1 MKKNPPPTRLSGFA
15 LPTVLVMSAG
25 LLILLAALM
34 IVVNLERRTA
44 RVSSETFR
52 AELAVESGL
61 QEAMAILTVVGS
73 TDTFVIAE
81 KAMGV
86 AFDDDGD
93 GEVSP
98 LEDGNLDLDAG
109 ERGRP
114 YLYGIQGQVDGTT
127 TRYRLTPLFTA
138 AQDPGDVTPT
148 DGKVLL
154 PEQPGLSAES
164 ERGLEA
170 TTAVRGVR
178 AKQPPVTNWRLVR
191 NSDGDAVAQYSFWVE
206 DMQGYIEPTLAPGS
220 ERGRANSQWP
230 DTTDWGAVFQARA
243 QAYQENLG
251 EVPLWPAPGLNP
263 GYAVSNSTSAAASR
277 MLNQLSLYSLK
288 VDGELAAGDSLFIG
302 SRDDTDFDDRIR
314 QVADRAPTPAS
325 LLMLYGAQGGGA
337 RVAEGNDRGRLIDE
351 EARLLEENITRG
363 NQAWREQALIPF
375 APDLSA
381 EVMGSER
388 LNLNA
393 LLAQPRPEAV
403 NSMSTLIGSA
413 LPQFAAGRQGGFT
426 EDYLATLAANA
437 LDYADEDSAPSV
449 QDGVYRGIES
459 APLVSEFLRTT
470 TYAWQETE
478 DLPNNGFTSAVQGET
493 ANPFIRRNGRLL
505 LAMTVRVYAELW
517 NQTNHV
523 AEGRY
528 RFSYENNRSLAEGFL
543 PETSFTDEFLLGNNL
558 SETGGLSTGRSASFH
573 AMEKLDD
580 GLWYFP
586 AKQIRLEP
594 NGYLLEFVGSVR
606 YLFDVGP
613 DSYFAASQME
623 ILDGVDQSSFRLRWE
638 DPEGEFVLADWA
650 RGGVEVSELSN
661 IDVRSRESRT
671 FSHVCANSYRELF
684 GDFANGMG
692 DLRMNYYANIP
703 LTDSRY
709 PGNYSPGRRNI
720 RFETIYSRNEDL
732 LYGRTLPSEW
742 PDGGHDST
750 ADWRNFS
757 HSTNV
762 NLLPDAPQFRTRA
775 AVEPRKAPVF
785 ISNLGRFVSESE
797 FGRVFDPM
805 MWERTSGNTSEW
817 VSSVANGAK
826 ESDKVGGGNTLRIG
840 RPEHERFYQVSR
852 TAGRGVTSQSAFR
865 LLDLFHCGLP
875 MSNNEGELRGPMR
888 QVEGHVNINTAPRD
902 VLRALAAGPLV
913 NDPEISSESSSH
925 DKRDRLAPRT
935 TAREASAPS
944 EEVEADLVADAII
957 AGRPYLTPSEVA
969 TVTSYLD
976 GSRSEELLL
985 GAPDF
990 MPRGSSLQWN
1000 DQAAEEV
1007 FARVYNSATVRSRNF
1022 RVHVIGQSL
1031 QRTPSG
1037 RYLVGS
1043 TKKKSYRVFVNRGSG
1058 EGAIVPGNVSVEV
1071 INEVNQ

>member
-1 MKKNPPPTRLSGFA
+1 MKNLPHPRHSGFA
-15 LPTVLVMSAG
+15 LPTVLVMSGG

-34 IVVNLERRTA
+34 VVVNLERRTA

-61 QEAMAILTVVGS
+61 EEAMAVLTVVGS
-73 TDTFVIAE
+73 TDSFVIAE
-81 KAMGV
+81 KVMGV

-93 GEVSP
+93 GEVSA
-98 LEDGNLDLDAG
+98 LEDGNLDLEAG
-109 ERGRP
+109 ERGRS
-114 YLYGIQGQVDGTT
+114 YLYSIQGEVQGTT
-127 TRYRLTPLFTA
+127 PRYRLTPLFTTS
-138 AQDPGDVTPT
+138 QDPGDVTAI
-148 DGKVLL
+148 DGKVPL
-154 PEQPGLSAES
+154 PEQPGLASET
-164 ERGLEA
+164 ERGLEP

-191 NSDGDAVAQYSFWVE
+191 NQEGDAVAQYSFWVE
-206 DMQGYIEPTLAPGS
+206 DMQGFIEPTLAPGS
-220 ERGRANSQWP
+220 QTGRANSQWP
-230 DTTDWGAVFQARA
+230 NTDDWGAVFQTRA

-277 MLNQLSLYSLK
+277 LLNQISLYSLK
-288 VDGELAAGDSLFIG
+288 VDGEVAAGDALPIG
-302 SRDDTDFDDRIR
+302 SRDQTDFDDRIR
-314 QVADRAPTPAS
+314 EVADRSPTPAS
-325 LLMLYGAQGGGA
+325 LSMLYGAQGGGE
-337 RVAEGNDRGRLIDE
+337 RVAEGIDRGRLIDE
-351 EARLLEENITRG
+351 EARLLEENFTRG
-363 NQAWREQALIPF
+363 NLAWREQALVPF
-375 APDLSA
+375 APDLSGG
-381 EVMGSER
+381 VMGSER

-393 LLAQPRPEAV
+393 LLALPRPEAV
-403 NSMSTLIGSA
+403 NSISTLIGTA
-413 LPQFAAGRQGGFT
+413 LPQFANARRGGFT
-426 EDYLATLAANA
+426 EDYLATLAANT
-437 LDYADEDSAPSV
+437 LDYADEDNAPSV
-449 QDGVYRGIES
+449 EEGVYRGIES

-470 TYAWQETE
+470 TYAWQETL
-478 DLPNNGFTSAVQGET
+478 DLPNNAFTSAVQGET

-505 LAMTVRVYAELW
+505 LGMTVRVYAELW

-523 AEGRY
+523 AEGNY
-528 RFSYENNRSLAEGFL
+528 RFSYENRRSLAEGFL
-543 PETSFTDEFLLGNNL
+543 PETSFTDDFLLENNL
-558 SETGGLSTGRSASFH
+558 SNSGGLSTGQSASFH
-573 AMEKLDD
+573 NMERLDD

-613 DSYFAASQME
+613 DSYFAASTME
-623 ILDGVDQSSFRLRWE
+623 LLDGIEQSSFRLRWE
-638 DPEGEFVLADWA
+638 NPEGEFVLADWA

-661 IDVRSRESRT
+661 VDVRSRQSRT

-720 RFETIYSRNEDL
+720 RYETIYSRNEDL

-750 ADWRNFS
+750 ADWRNFN
-757 HSTNV
+757 HSTNA
-762 NLLPDAPQFRTRA
+762 NLLPDAPQFMVRA
-775 AVEPRKAPVF
+775 QIEPRKAPVF

-797 FGRVFDPM
+797 LGHIFDPM
-805 MWERTSGNTSEW
+805 MWERSSGRTSEW
-817 VSSVANGAK
+817 TSSVANGAQ

-840 RPEHERFYQVSR
+840 RPEHERFYRVSPN
-852 TAGRGVTSQSAFR
+852 AGRGDTSQSAFR

-875 MSNNEGELRGPMR
+875 MSNDEAELRGSMR

-902 VLRALAAGPLV
+902 VLRALAAGPLA
-913 NDPEISSESSSH
+913 NDPEIATESSRH
-925 DKRDRLAPRT
+925 DTKNGLAPRT
-935 TAREASAPS
+935 SPREISAPS
-944 EEVEADLVADAII
+944 QELEADLVADAII

-969 TVTSYLD
+969 TATSYLD
-976 GSRSEELLL
+976 SSRSEEVLL
-985 GAPDF
+985 GSPDF
-990 MPRGSSLQWN
+990 LPRGSSLQWN

-1007 FARVYNSATVRSRNF
+1007 FARVYNSSTVRSRNF

-1037 RYLVGS
+1037 RYIVGS
-1043 TKKKSYRVFVNRGSG
+1043 TKKKSYRVFVNRGSDN
-1058 EGAIVPGNVSVEV
+1058 GAIVPENVRVEV